1 MKKRYLHI
9 VHTKININVHT
20 HNTYAVQHMHDIN
33 IHKSIVMHAY
43 GTYMNCILD
52 IAIKLRTHDH

>member
-20 HNTYAVQHMHDIN
+20 HNTYVVQHMHNIN

-52 IAIKLRTHDH
+52 IIY